1 MPPETEIFHNLKKW
15 LNENQGVVVVLI
27 FAFTILFGWFSG
39 LFKLIIGKLFN
50 KQRQP
55 YIQSGGDIKS
65 GGPIIVGNE
74 NIILQ
79 ALDFSGLEKQV
90 NAMES
95 KLQQVLESMR
105 MQDSINQT
113 VSPLIA
119 STTSSADYWKVS
131 QIILD
136 DQSPENKT
144 KLKSIY
150 YSTADKIAQLQIIL
164 SLAEWF
170 TLQEDDLDDLITLCD
185 DGIRIANEINAKQEK
200 AVLLAYKGDFVS
212 IQFADLD
219 TETVFKINTSNTFGI
234 PFITEEERQKVIQKL
249 NYLDKLL
256 EDCFKEAEKVAK
268 ESKSYKAL
276 GFVYM
281 QIGNAAGHRFI
292 HLNSFGVDRAKEEK
306 QLAKRAFMLAKEIYS
321 AARDELQIAY
331 VYYNFANQL
340 IQFGETKEAI
350 ELLQKVQSIASSY
363 KEQYL
368 LQAAQT
374 LSDRIKSGQIP
385 KILRKV

>member
-1 MPPETEIFHNLKKW
+1 VPPETEIFHNLKKW

-74 NIILQ
+74 NIIIQ
-79 ALDFSGLEKQV
+79 ALDSSGLEKQV

>member
-74 NIILQ
+74 NIIIQ
-79 ALDFSGLEKQV
+79 ALDSSGLEKQV